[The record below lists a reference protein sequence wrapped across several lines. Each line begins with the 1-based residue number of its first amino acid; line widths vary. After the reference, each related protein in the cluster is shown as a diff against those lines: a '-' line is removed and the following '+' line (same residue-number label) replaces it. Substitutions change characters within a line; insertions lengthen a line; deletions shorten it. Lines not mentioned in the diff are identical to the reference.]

1 MSTGPRLVVV
11 LLALCSAVVAALA
24 GCSSSAPTAPPDL
37 AAAVP
42 AGPPSSA
49 ALAAVVAA
57 AKSTL
62 RERAEVSVRL
72 AASQA
77 LGIAGRDVTGS
88 GLFDLST
95 GRGRVDLGQ
104 VTGPERVLFLPQ
116 AVFVAQAGGASVLPK
131 GKVWISAGLT
141 EQSLATNFPQFV
153 TQAESLNPS
162 LLLSEL
168 EWGSISAAPLAPVG
182 GGSAYSV
189 VVDLAKAQAGAAS
202 SSGSPG
208 TVGAAGAAAGA
219 SSSAPAFD
227 RAISDQIT
235 EQSGGSSPTLTA
247 EVVVDHQGR
256 VVSARGTPPGAGI
269 GTVTLSLTG
278 WGAAVSVVEPPRSQ
292 VVDISSL
299 APGGERENAAGGDS
313 DGA

>member
-1 MSTGPRLVVV
+1 MPS
-11 LLALCSAVVAALA
+11 
-24 GCSSSAPTAPPDL
+24 DL
-37 AAAVP
+37 GAAVP
-42 AGPPSSA
+42 AGPPSSG
-49 ALAAVVAA
+49 ALAKVVAA
-57 AKSTL
+57 ARAAL
-62 RERAEVSVRL
+62 GQRAEVSVRL

-77 LGIAGRDVTGS
+77 LGIAGRDVTG
-88 GLFDLST
+88 GGPFDLAE
-95 GRGRVDLGQ
+95 GRGQLELGQ

-116 AVFVAQAGGASVLPK
+116 SVFVAQAGGASVLPK

-153 TQAESLNPS
+153 TQVESLNPS

-182 GGSAYSV
+182 DASAYSV
-189 VVDLAKAQAGAAS
+189 VVDLARAQAAAVGSTS
-202 SSGSPG
+202 SASP
-208 TVGAAGAAAGA
+208 TVAGAPP
-219 SSSAPAFD
+219 SSTPAFD
-227 RAISDQIT
+227 RAISYQIT

-256 VVSARGTPPGAGI
+256 IVALRSNPPGAGI
-269 GTVTLSLTG
+269 GTVTLSLSG
-278 WGAAVSVVEPPRSQ
+278 WGVGVSVVAPPQSQ

>member
-1 MSTGPRLVVV
+1 MSAGPRLVVV
-11 LLALCSAVVAALA
+11 LLALCSAVVAGLA
-24 GCSSSAPTAPPDL
+24 GCSSSAPSAPPDL
-37 AAAVP
+37 AAASVP
-42 AGPPSSA
+42 TGPPSSE

-62 RERAEVSVRL
+62 RERAQVSVRL

-88 GLFDLST
+88 GLFDLGT

-141 EQSLATNFPQFV
+141 EQSVATNFPQFV
-153 TQAESLNPS
+153 TQVESLNPS

-168 EWGSISAAPLAPVG
+168 EWGSSSAAPLAPVG
-182 GGSAYSV
+182 GESAYSV

-202 SSGSPG
+202 SSGSA
-208 TVGAAGAAAGA
+208 GAVAAAGP

-227 RAISDQIT
+227 RAISYQIT

-256 VVSARGTPPGAGI
+256 VVGARGTPPGAGI
-269 GTVTLSLTG
+269 GTVTLSLSG
-278 WGAAVSVVEPPRSQ
+278 WGASVSVVEPPRSQ